1 MENSQVQESGK
12 TAAII
17 CYFTLIGWIIGL
29 VLHSGHKARLSA
41 FHLRQMLGFMI
52 LVIAASILARV
63 LPNIPTLGLSIENIL
78 SIGLFI
84 LWIIGLIAAIR
95 GQEKPMPFVGALFQR
110 WFAGFAL

>member
-1 MENSQVQESGK
+1 MENSQEQESGK

-17 CYFTLIGWIIGL
+17 CYFSLIGWIVAL

-52 LVIAASILARV
+52 LVIAVSILGRV
-63 LPNIPTLGLSIENIL
+63 LPNFPVMGVSVVNIL
-78 SIGLFI
+78 NFGLIIF
-84 LWIIGLIAAIR
+84 WIIGLISAIR
-95 GQEKPMPFVGALFQR
+95 GQEKPLPFVGALFQK